1 MFLCRPSIVLVIL
14 LGLIAAGPSALGESA
29 VRLRNGLIVRGST
42 MKIVSLNQNAF
53 AAAAAGADTQSFPV
67 VVIDDGLKRTF
78 VYNRGMVAEVSEAPD
93 LARRIP
99 IWQQVSRGTN
109 EVGAVGAAISATP
122 FNAYGRRWV
131 TILTPS
137 GPLAILQGITEINAR
152 YVQIRGL
159 QTKVSYNWDMRVS
172 TGSIPSEKFQEIFE
186 NLIPRDDLDRRLD
199 VVNFFIEAE
208 RFVEARRELKDVIR
222 DFPDAEQ
229 LPPQLKALIQ
239 RQARQILDEAV
250 MRRDAGQ
257 YGLAMAMLQN
267 FPADGVARVT
277 RIEAQDRL
285 GEMLA
290 RGKQAEQLLEK
301 LASQIQELPAEQREG
316 LNAWIETMRA
326 EMTPDTLARLSDY
339 ERLGDDAALPLENR
353 IALGVGGW
361 LLGSGSGLQNLAVAR
376 SLITVRGLVSEY
388 LASEDP
394 LRRAAILEEL
404 AVLEGAQP
412 QYVARMLAL
421 LPPPLPLPEPPAALE
436 PLAELVA
443 KPLEAEAVEEEEAD
457 PLLVE
462 PTEPTIPGYFE
473 MTVTTPQG
481 PVEYAVQLPLEYHPL
496 RKYPAIVSLHPLGEP
511 HAAQVEWWSGRYNPA
526 MRMRTGQATRQGY
539 VVIAPLWSRPS
550 QTAYEYTPIEHHRVL
565 ASLRDAL
572 RRISIDSDR
581 VYLSGHREG
590 GSAAWDIALAHPDL
604 WAGLIAIGADAG
616 KYVLHY
622 GSNGKTL
629 PMYFLTGDIA
639 GIPPPLI
646 RNGAVFDGYMAPG
659 YDAMVVLYRGRGD
672 ERFYEEINTLFDWM
686 RVSTHRRPPM
696 PRTIE
701 AVSMREGDQ
710 FFWWLEFPQMLENV
724 AINPIL
730 YDQAKRLRA
739 AKVEARV
746 AEGNT
751 IRITQG
757 PAHRYDVY
765 LTPEMGIDMS
775 QPVMIRAGSR
785 NKTHEFG
792 GGLQVMLEDA
802 RQRADRQHV
811 FWDKVSVP

>member
-1 MFLCRPSIVLVIL
+1 MFVSRRFLWLIAL
-14 LGLIAAGPSALGESA
+14 LGWLTLAPAAGPLAARAESA
-29 VRLRNGLIVRGST
+29 VRLRNGLIVRGAT
-42 MKIVSLNQNAF
+42 MKIVSLNQNSF
-53 AAAAAGADTQSFPV
+53 AAAAAGAEAAAFPV

-99 IWQQVSRGTN
+99 IWQQVSRGSN
-109 EVGAVGAAISATP
+109 EVAALGAAISATP

-131 TILTPS
+131 TIITPN
-137 GPLAILQGITEINAR
+137 GPLSILQGITEINAR

-172 TGSIPSEKFQEIFE
+172 TSSLPSEKLREIFE

-199 VVNFFIEAE
+199 VVSFFIEAE
-208 RFVEARRELKDVIR
+208 RFADARRELKETIR

-229 LPPQLKALIQ
+229 LPPQLKALTQ
-239 RQARQILDEAV
+239 RQARQILDEALV
-250 MRRDAGQ
+250 RRDAGQ
-257 YGLAMAMLQN
+257 YSLAMTMLQN

-285 GEMLA
+285 DEMLA
-290 RGKQAEQLLEK
+290 HGRRAEQLLKK
-301 LASQIQELPAEQREG
+301 LAAQIEELPAAQREG
-316 LNAWIETMRA
+316 LLEWVETMRA
-326 EMTPDTLARLSDY
+326 EMTPDTLPRLSDY
-339 ERLGDDAALPLENR
+339 ERLGDDASLPLENR
-353 IALGVGGW
+353 VALALGGW
-361 LLGSGSGLQNLAVAR
+361 LLGSGSGLQNLAIAR
-376 SLITVRGLVSEY
+376 SLITVRELVGEY
-388 LASEDP
+388 LATEDP
-394 LRRAAILEEL
+394 QRRTAILEEL
-404 AVLEGAQP
+404 NELEGGQP
-412 QYVARMLAL
+412 QYVAQVLAL
-421 LPPPLPLPEPPAALE
+421 LPPPLPLPEPVSA
-436 PLAELVA
+436 V
-443 KPLEAEAVEEEEAD
+443 EAEA
-457 PLLVE
+457 E
-462 PTEPTIPGYFE
+462 PAETRVPGYYE
-473 MTVTTPQG
+473 LTVETSRG
-481 PVEYAVQLPLEYHPL
+481 PVQYAVQLPLEYHPL

-511 HAAQVEWWSGRYNPA
+511 SAAQIDWWAGRYDPA
-526 MRMRTGQATRQGY
+526 MQMRTGQAARQGY
-539 VVIAPLWSRPS
+539 VVIAPLWSRSS

-565 ASLRDAL
+565 ASLRDAM
-572 RRISIDSDR
+572 RRVSIDSDR

-590 GSAAWDIALAHPDL
+590 GSAAWDIGLAHPDL

-622 GSNGKTL
+622 GPNGKTL

-639 GIPPPLI
+639 GAPAPLI
-646 RNGAVFDGYMAPG
+646 RNGAVLDGYMAPG

-686 RVSTHRRPPM
+686 RVSSHRRPPM
-696 PRTIE
+696 PREIE

-710 FFWWLEFPQMLENV
+710 FFWWLEFPEMLENV

-730 YDQAKRLRA
+730 YDQAQRLRA

-746 AEGNT
+746 AEGNA
-751 IRITQG
+751 IKITQG

-765 LTPEMGIDMS
+765 LTPEMGLDIS
-775 QPVMIRAGSR
+775 QPITIRSGSR
-785 NKTHEFG
+785 NTTHQFD